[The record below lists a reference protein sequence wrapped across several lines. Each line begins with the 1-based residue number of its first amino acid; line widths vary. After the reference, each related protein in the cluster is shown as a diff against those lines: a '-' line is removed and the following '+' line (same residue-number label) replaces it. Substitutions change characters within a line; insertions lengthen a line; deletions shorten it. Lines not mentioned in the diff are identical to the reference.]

1 MRRGC
6 CVVASWRRVGAA
18 CGRRRRVR
26 DGPEERQTRG
36 RGAWHLVVVI
46 CARLLMQL
54 AQAVNLCPGRVAA
67 LSSGGASAAWSADAL
82 LTDFLHEMM
91 HVLAFS
97 AGLYRF
103 FPSGG
108 AHIAPGPDGGLLV
121 SSPAVLNIA
130 RQHFGCP
137 SLQGVPLETQGGS
150 GTAATHWR
158 LRTLNGELMT
168 GTIITGQCVPP
179 YDEYCGPS
187 ARAF

>member
-1 MRRGC
+1 
-6 CVVASWRRVGAA
+6 
-18 CGRRRRVR
+18 
-26 DGPEERQTRG
+26 
-36 RGAWHLVVVI
+36 
-46 CARLLMQL
+46 MQL